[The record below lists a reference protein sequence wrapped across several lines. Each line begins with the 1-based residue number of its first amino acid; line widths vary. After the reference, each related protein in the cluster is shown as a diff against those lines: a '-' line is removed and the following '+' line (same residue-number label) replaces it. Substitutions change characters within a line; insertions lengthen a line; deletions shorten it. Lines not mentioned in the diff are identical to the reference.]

1 MLANGPAQSWKEK
14 SLGWWP
20 SPSPRAAVRCF
31 RSFNR
36 VRHANVQLK
45 CGRARALLVGLA
57 FLSSCFSASAEV
69 SQPDRNLEIIVS
81 ANVGDSYDLL
91 GRLVGRH
98 IGQYLPGNPTVTVR
112 NMPGAGGILA
122 ANHLANVAAK
132 QGTVVGMLDQSIF
145 ETQLLSPGSL
155 KVDVRKLNWL
165 GRVMSNNAGLYSWHT
180 AQVKRIE
187 DAYAKELIV
196 SSSGRASQIR
206 WTVLK
211 NLLGIQ
217 FKLITGYRGAT
228 EGLLGMERGE
238 VDAASMPWSV
248 FRVVRADWLRE
259 KKVNV
264 LLQTGLDRAP
274 DLSDVPRLVDL
285 ARNDEER
292 QILELFSQA
301 EKIGRSLSAP
311 PEVPSP
317 RIAILR
323 AALAATLK
331 DPGFLAE
338 ANGIELSLDPVMGEA
353 LQTLVQKSFDYSP
366 ALLEKAKSLVR

>member
-1 MLANGPAQSWKEK
+1 LI
-14 SLGWWP
+14 
-20 SPSPRAAVRCF
+20 
-31 RSFNR
+31 
-36 VRHANVQLK
+36 
-45 CGRARALLVGLA
+45 
-57 FLSSCFSASAEV
+57 FLSSCFSSSAEI
-69 SQPDRNLEIIVS
+69 SQPDKNFEIIVS

-122 ANHLANVAAK
+122 ANHLANVASK
-132 QGTVVGMLDQSIF
+132 QGTIVGMLDQSIF

-155 KVDVRKLNWL
+155 KVDVRRLNWL
-165 GRVMSNNAGLYSWHT
+165 GRVMTNNAGLYAWHT

-187 DAYAKELIV
+187 DAYTKELVV

-211 NLLGIQ
+211 NLLGIR

-274 DLSDVPRLVDL
+274 DLPDVPRLVDL
-285 ARNDEER
+285 GRNDEER
-292 QILELFSQA
+292 RILELFSQA
-301 EKIGRSLSAP
+301 EKIGRSLTAP
-311 PEVPSP
+311 PDVPGP

-323 AALAATLK
+323 TALAATLK

-338 ANGIELSLDPVMGEA
+338 ANGIQLSLDPMMGEA
-353 LQTLVQKSFDYSP
+353 LQALVQKSFDHSP